1 MMKAMRENTKVV
13 LWIVVVAFV
22 ITMFAVWG
30 LDIQSSGHSG
40 GQNVV
45 GKIDD
50 VTITPETYQAIY
62 TQLSQ
67 QMRAQNPTGTV
78 TNAQEE
84 MIREQAWENIVN
96 NVLTAREVE
105 RLGITVTDEE
115 ILNTIRTSP
124 PPEIQQYFQDD
135 KGNFDFAA
143 YQQALNNPEAD
154 WSSVEQ
160 MVRQRVPVVKL
171 NQYLM
176 AQVHVTQSE
185 ITRALQEEN
194 AKMVA
199 EYVAFPIEEETPEGA
214 GPTDQ
219 DVNAYYQS
227 HQTEFQMPEQATLE
241 VVRIPIEPSQQDR
254 DDLIY
259 TATSIR
265 NDVVAKG
272 DFEGAAKAYSESHT
286 ATVGGETGF
295 IGASQRDAAVIAA
308 LQALKPGDTSDVI
321 TTADGVA
328 IVQLIATKKEKSETL
343 YNFREIVLKLSPS
356 SGTSDA
362 QSVIANEMQEKAIET
377 GDLAA
382 AANEKNFEIVTS
394 QPFAKGLPI
403 PGVGFV
409 PALSRFAFSRE
420 VGAISNVVSD
430 DKNFYVAR
438 IASRTTAT
446 ARPLAEVTENIKAT
460 LIRDSK
466 AEAARRKAR
475 AFLRSANSPDAKFN
489 EVASQYGH
497 EVAKT
502 DSFTVTSP
510 VANLPPYSAFARA
523 ALAGQPGDVVGPVES
538 GSAVY
543 VIHLTGRSEPEPAVL
558 STKIPA
564 MRERLLQQKVQNY
577 VMYWFNDLKEKSKI
591 EDLRDA
597 S

>member
-1 MMKAMRENTKVV
+1 MMKAMRENTKII
-13 LWIVVVAFV
+13 LWIVVIAFV
-22 ITMFAVWG
+22 ITIFAVWG
-30 LDIQSSGHSG
+30 LDLQSSGRTG
-40 GQNVV
+40 GQNIV
-45 GKIDD
+45 GKVDD

-67 QMRAQNPTGTV
+67 QMRAQNPTGTMSS
-78 TNAQEE
+78 AQEE
-84 MIREQAWENIVN
+84 MLREQAWENIVN
-96 NVLTAREVE
+96 NVLTSREVE

-135 KGNFDFAA
+135 KGNFDYAA

-154 WSSVEQ
+154 WTSVEQ

-194 AKMVA
+194 AKLTA
-199 EYVAFPIEEETPEGA
+199 EYVAFPIDEETPEGA
-214 GPTDQ
+214 APSDD

-227 HQTEFQMPEQATLE
+227 HQTEYQLPEQAVLE
-241 VVRIPIEPSQQDR
+241 VVRIPIEASQQDR

-259 TATSIR
+259 SATEIR
-265 NDVVAKG
+265 NSVVTNG

-295 IGASQRDAAVIAA
+295 IPAAQRDAAMIAA
-308 LQALKPGDTSDVI
+308 LDKLKPGEISEVV

-328 IVQLIATKKEKSETL
+328 VVQMIATKKEKGETL

-356 SGTSDA
+356 STTSDA
-362 QSVIANEMQEKAIET
+362 QSSVGQEIQAKALES
-377 GDLAA
+377 GDLATA
-382 AANEKNFEIVTS
+382 AKEHGFEVVTS
-394 QPFAKGLPI
+394 QAFAKGMPI
-403 PGVGFV
+403 PNVGYV
-409 PALSRFAFSRE
+409 PALSRFAFARE
-420 VGAISNVVSD
+420 AGAISNVVGD
-430 DKNFYVAR
+430 DKNFYIAR
-438 IASRTTAT
+438 IQSRTPAA
-446 ARPLAEVTENIKAT
+446 ARPLAEVADGIKAT
-460 LIRDSK
+460 LVRDAK
-466 AEAARRKAR
+466 AEAARSKAR
-475 AFLRSANSPDAKFN
+475 ALLRSANAPDAKFRD
-489 EVASQYGH
+489 VAAQYGRD
-497 EVAKT
+497 VAQT
-502 DSFTVTSP
+502 DSFTVASP

-523 ALAGQPGDVVGPVES
+523 ALAGQPDDVVGPVES

-543 VIHLTGRSEPEPAVL
+543 VIRITGRSEPEPAVL
-558 STKIPA
+558 STQIPA

-577 VMYWFNDLKEKSKI
+577 VMYWFNQLKENSKI

>member
-1 MMKAMRENTKVV
+1 MMKAMRENTKII

-22 ITMFAVWG
+22 ITIFAVWG
-30 LDIQSSGHSG
+30 LDLQSSGQMST
-40 GQNVV
+40 QSVV

-67 QMRAQNPTGTV
+67 QMRANNPTGTV
-78 TNAQEE
+78 SAAQEE

-96 NVLTAREVE
+96 NVLTSREVE

-115 ILNTIRTSP
+115 VLSTIRTSP

-154 WSSVEQ
+154 WTSVEQ

-199 EYVAFPIEEETPEGA
+199 EYVAFSIDEETPEGA
-214 GPTDQ
+214 GPTDE

-227 HQTEFQMPEQATLE
+227 HQTEYQLPEQAVLE

-254 DDLIY
+254 DDLVY

-265 NDVVAKG
+265 NDVVNQG

-295 IGASQRDAAVIAA
+295 IGAAQRDPAVIAA
-308 LQALKPGDTSDVI
+308 LDALKPGDVSDVV

-328 IVQLIATKKEKSETL
+328 IVQLIATKKEKGETL

-356 SGTSDA
+356 STTTDA
-362 QSVIANEMQEKAIET
+362 QSVIAHEIQQEALES

-382 AANEKNFEIVTS
+382 AANKRGLEIVTS

-403 PGVGFV
+403 PGVGYV
-409 PALSRFAFSRE
+409 PALTRFAFARDAGS
-420 VGAISNVVSD
+420 ISNVISD
-430 DKNFYVAR
+430 EKNFYIAR
-438 IASRTTAT
+438 IQGRTPAA
-446 ARPLAEVTENIKAT
+446 ARPLAEVAEGIKAT
-460 LIRDSK
+460 LVRDAKTES
-466 AEAARRKAR
+466 ARRKAR
-475 AFLRSANSPDAKFN
+475 AFLRSANAPEAKFDQ
-489 EVASQYGH
+489 VASQYGH
-497 EVAKT
+497 DVAKT
-502 DSFTVTSP
+502 DSFSVASP
-510 VANLPPYSAFARA
+510 VAGLPPYSAFARA

-543 VIHLTGRSEPEPAVL
+543 VIRITGRSEPEPAVL
-558 STKIPA
+558 STQIPA
-564 MRERLLQQKVQNY
+564 MRERLLQQKVQSY
-577 VMYWFNDLKEKSKI
+577 VMYWFNQLKENSKI